1 MLGTRGDELVSSNPA
16 TTVVGYNRRRCS
28 AQVQV
33 GSTRWESYVSLIG
46 PAYLATVNYGN
57 IDYQAIQFAE
67 GTVVNTRE
75 EVMHDVLRRMRLGE
89 VRFLSMTG
97 NVKDWS
103 LNPNMSLLVL

>member
-1 MLGTRGDELVSSNPA
+1 M
-16 TTVVGYNRRRCS
+16 
-28 AQVQV
+28 
-33 GSTRWESYVSLIG
+33 
-46 PAYLATVNYGN
+46 
-57 IDYQAIQFAE
+57 
-67 GTVVNTRE
+67 NTRE